1 MKSQR
6 SKKSIHKAVTQA
18 AKSFDLYTDN
28 HRMVP
33 RQITPAV
40 IKMEMTVGKFVGQ
53 RCVAVIRSVSE
64 SAGDHFVYP
73 YVSTYLY
80 VKPADRQT
88 DRQSVRQADAVIQH

>member
-40 IKMEMTVGKFVGQ
+40 LKMEMTVGKFVAQ
-53 RCVAVIRSVSE
+53 RFVVVIRSGQLASE
-64 SAGDHFVYP
+64 SAGDQFVG
-73 YVSTYLY
+73 
-80 VKPADRQT
+80 
-88 DRQSVRQADAVIQH
+88 QSVRT

>member
-33 RQITPAV
+33 RQIIPAV
-40 IKMEMTVGKFVGQ
+40 LKMEMTVGKYLGQ
-53 RCVAVIRSVSE
+53 RYSAKFHPTMTYSYYNGFTLLEVIIM
-64 SAGDHFVYP
+64 
-73 YVSTYLY
+73 
-80 VKPADRQT
+80 K
-88 DRQSVRQADAVIQH
+88 

>member
-33 RQITPAV
+33 RQIIPAV
-40 IKMEMTVGKFVGQ
+40 LKMEMTVGKYLGQ
-53 RCVAVIRSVSE
+53 RYGTKFHSTVPLLRLFHFPLFEVIM
-64 SAGDHFVYP
+64 
-73 YVSTYLY
+73 
-80 VKPADRQT
+80 K
-88 DRQSVRQADAVIQH
+88 

>member
-33 RQITPAV
+33 RHITPAV
-40 IKMEMTVGKFVGQ
+40 HKMEMTVGTFVGQ
-53 RCVAVIRSVSE
+53 RCVAKSLGRVRRLASE
-64 SAGDHFVYP
+64 SAGD
-73 YVSTYLY
+73 
-80 VKPADRQT
+80 Q
-88 DRQSVRQADAVIQH
+88 

>member
-40 IKMEMTVGKFVGQ
+40 LKMEMTVGKFVGQ
-53 RCVAVIRSVSE
+53 RCVV
-64 SAGDHFVYP
+64 
-73 YVSTYLY
+73 
-80 VKPADRQT
+80 
-88 DRQSVRQADAVIQH
+88 

>member
-40 IKMEMTVGKFVGQ
+40 LKMEMTVGKFVGQ
-53 RCVAVIRSVSE
+53 RCVAKLLDRSVS
-64 SAGDHFVYP
+64 
-73 YVSTYLY
+73 
-80 VKPADRQT
+80 Q
-88 DRQSVRQADAVIQH
+88 